1 MFRLKNWPQN
11 RSKIFYNFA
20 LAFDSSSLEKKITH
34 QIKSRS
40 RKRETRETVLSKEQ
54 GTVRFKR
61 SLLVARTHTQ
71 TLRGSGRRAHRHT
84 HTRLKRR
91 ESEIGMALSH
101 GRITNFPNAKSF
113 TTHHSEEGLKGRR
126 TMTTMRRR
134 MMTMRRVFAAASSS
148 SGGETGRMN
157 HRVRRSSFF
166 GTKTKGEFG
175 EAATRRRRRLNRRFR
190 EADESITRSVVLG
203 GVEAT

>member
-1 MFRLKNWPQN
+1 M
-11 RSKIFYNFA
+11 FA
-20 LAFDSSSLEKKITH
+20 LLLFF
-34 QIKSRS
+34 S
-40 RKRETRETVLSKEQ
+40 RKKRSHHTNQIALAEEKERREETVLSKEQ

-71 TLRGSGRRAHRHT
+71 TLLRGSGRRTHTDTHT
-84 HTRLKRR
+84 HKRLKRR

-113 TTHHSEEGLKGRR
+113 TTHHSEEGLKGNR

-157 HRVRRSSFF
+157 HRAQQFF
-166 GTKTKGEFG
+166 
-175 EAATRRRRRLNRRFR
+175 RN
-190 EADESITRSVVLG
+190 
-203 GVEAT
+203 